1 MTSLLVSKRFH
12 QALFLFAL
20 LGTFLGFFARE
31 VWVAVGF
38 IGLAISIK
46 WLIDDFKVNTMGSD
60 VLAVFSL
67 LGTLITFEF
76 FAMAIISLMLA
87 TGRLLES
94 WAEGQAERELS
105 ALLERIPRRARKLGA
120 DGTLKEIDVDEI
132 VSGDQLVVRTGEIL
146 PVDGQLLSDAVT
158 DESALTGEPLPQQRG
173 VGALLSSGI
182 VNAGSPFT
190 IEAMSTAATST
201 YAGII
206 AMVREAQKKS
216 APSIRLANKWAIR
229 FVPFAL
235 AVAGCAWAFSGEFD
249 RAVAVLVA
257 ATPCPLILAVPIA
270 VVSGLSRAAKHGA
283 IIKSGAVLE
292 SLAKARVVLLDK
304 TGTLTYGGP
313 EINSI
318 DSAPGFTPHDVLRL
332 AASIDQ
338 YSSHVVAQS
347 LVSGAHERAIQL
359 LPVTDLHERLG
370 HSMSGDVAGVHV
382 TVGQLTGE
390 VPAWRKSKDELQVG
404 VYRNRELIGIIGL
417 ADPIRGESKKLMEDL
432 IGAGVSEIAMLTGD
446 RKGTAENV
454 AAEIGIKK
462 VFAELTPQHKL
473 EITSEYIDKKLGVVV
488 LVGDGINDAPALALA
503 DVGVAMGARG
513 ASAASEAADVVI
525 VEDSIDRLAFAIS
538 ISKNSIRKA
547 TEAVSIGMVLSV
559 LAMFAGALGF
569 ANASQGALIQEGIDV
584 VAILWALTALRPL
597 KVKKPV
603 SKRVNTVA

>member
-1 MTSLLVSKRFH
+1 MTSILGSKRFH

-20 LGTFLGFFARE
+20 LGTLLGFFVRE
-31 VWVAVGF
+31 VWVLVGF

-46 WLIDDFKVNTMGSD
+46 WLIDDFKMHTMGSD
-60 VLAVFSL
+60 VLAVLSL
-67 LGTLITFEF
+67 LGTLITSEF

-105 ALLERIPRRARKLGA
+105 SLLERIPRRTRKVLA
-120 DGTLKEIDVDEI
+120 DGSLMEIDVDEI
-132 VSGDQLVVRTGEIL
+132 VVGDQIVVRTGEIL
-146 PVDGQLLSDAVT
+146 AVDGQLLTDAVT
-158 DESALTGEPLPQQRG
+158 DESALTGEPLPQHRG
-173 VGALLSSGI
+173 VGALLASGI

-190 IEAMSTAATST
+190 IEAVNTAAQST

-206 AMVREAQKKS
+206 ALVREAQKKS

-235 AVAGCAWAFSGEFD
+235 AVAGGAWVVTGEFD

-270 VVSGLSRAAKHGA
+270 VVSGLSQTAKHGA

-292 SLAKARVVLLDK
+292 TLAKSRVVLLDK

-318 DSAPGFTPHDVLRL
+318 DSAPGFTPHEVLQL

-347 LVSGAHERAIQL
+347 IVSGSRERRIEL
-359 LPVTDLHERLG
+359 LPVTDLHEKLG
-370 HSMSGDVAGVHV
+370 HSMSGDVDGIHV
-382 TVGQLTGE
+382 TVGQLSSE
-390 VPAWRKSKDELQVG
+390 VPDWRKSLDELQVG
-404 VYRNRELIGIIGL
+404 VYRNQDLIGIIGL
-417 ADPIRGESKKLMEDL
+417 ADPIRRESRKLLEDL
-432 IGAGVSEIAMLTGD
+432 AKMGVIEIAMLTGD
-446 RKGTAENV
+446 KKATAEKV
-454 AAEIGIKK
+454 AEEIGIKK
-462 VFAELTPQHKL
+462 VYSELSPQRKL
-473 EITSEYIDKKLGVVV
+473 EITAEYMERELGAVV

-503 DVGVAMGARG
+503 DIGVAMGARG

-525 VEDSIDRLAFAIS
+525 VEDSIDRLAYAIA
-538 ISKNSIRKA
+538 ISKNAIRRA
-547 TEAVSIGMVLSV
+547 TEAVSIGMGLSV
-559 LAMFAGALGF
+559 VAMLAGALGY

-584 VAILWALTALRPL
+584 IAICWALTALRP
-597 KVKKPV
+597 VKK
-603 SKRVNTVA
+603 

>member
-1 MTSLLVSKRFH
+1 MTSILGSKRFH

-20 LGTFLGFFARE
+20 LGTLLGFFARE

-46 WLIDDFKVNTMGSD
+46 WLIDDFKMHTMGSD

-67 LGTLITFEF
+67 LGTLITSEF

-94 WAEGQAERELS
+94 WAAGQAERELS
-105 ALLERIPRRARKLGA
+105 SLLERIPRRTRKVLA
-120 DGTLKEIDVDEI
+120 DGSLMEIDVDEI
-132 VSGDQLVVRTGEIL
+132 VVGDQIVVRTGEIL
-146 PVDGQLLSDAVT
+146 AVDGQLLTDAVT
-158 DESALTGEPLPQQRG
+158 DESALTGEPLPQHRG
-173 VGALLSSGI
+173 VGALLASGI

-190 IEAMSTAATST
+190 IEAVNTAAQST

-206 AMVREAQKKS
+206 ALVREAQKKS

-235 AVAGCAWAFSGEFD
+235 AVAGGAWVVTGEFD

-270 VVSGLSRAAKHGA
+270 VVSGLSQTAKHGA

-292 SLAKARVVLLDK
+292 TLAKSRVVLLDK

-318 DSAPGFTPHDVLRL
+318 DSAPGFTPQEVLQL

-347 LVSGAHERAIQL
+347 IASGSRERRIEL
-359 LPVTDLHERLG
+359 LPVTDLHEKLG
-370 HSMSGDVAGVHV
+370 HSMSGDVDGIHV
-382 TVGQLTGE
+382 TVGQLSSE
-390 VPAWRKSKDELQVG
+390 VPDWRKSRDELQVG
-404 VYRNRELIGIIGL
+404 VYRNQDLIGIIGL
-417 ADPIRGESKKLMEDL
+417 ADPIRHESRKLLEDL
-432 IGAGVSEIAMLTGD
+432 AKMGVVEIAMLTGD
-446 RKGTAENV
+446 KKATAEKV
-454 AAEIGIKK
+454 AEEIGIKK
-462 VFAELTPQHKL
+462 VYSELSPQRKL
-473 EITSEYIDKKLGVVV
+473 EITAEYMDKGLGAVV

-503 DVGVAMGARG
+503 DIGVAMGARG
-513 ASAASEAADVVI
+513 ASAASEAADIVI
-525 VEDSIDRLAFAIS
+525 VEDSIDRLAYAIA
-538 ISKNSIRKA
+538 ISKNAMRRA
-547 TEAVSIGMVLSV
+547 TEAVSIGMGLSV
-559 LAMFAGALGF
+559 VAMFAGALGY
-569 ANASQGALIQEGIDV
+569 ANASQGALIQEVIDV
-584 VAILWALTALRPL
+584 IAICWALTALKPL
-597 KVKKPV
+597 KK
-603 SKRVNTVA
+603 

>member
-1 MTSLLVSKRFH
+1 MTSILGSKRFH

-20 LGTFLGFFARE
+20 LGTLLGFFVRE
-31 VWVAVGF
+31 VWVVVGF

-46 WLIDDFKVNTMGSD
+46 WLIDDLKMHTMGSD
-60 VLAVFSL
+60 VLAVLSL
-67 LGTLITFEF
+67 MGTLITSEF

-105 ALLERIPRRARKLGA
+105 SLLERIPRRTRKVLA
-120 DGTLKEIDVDEI
+120 DGSLREIDVDEI
-132 VSGDQLVVRTGEIL
+132 AVGDQIVVRTGEIL
-146 PVDGQLLSDAVT
+146 AVDGQLLTDAVT
-158 DESALTGEPLPQQRG
+158 DESALTGEPLPQHRG
-173 VGALLSSGI
+173 VGALLASGI

-190 IEAMSTAATST
+190 IEAVNPAAQST

-206 AMVREAQKKS
+206 ALVREAQKKS

-235 AVAGCAWAFSGEFD
+235 AVAGGAWLVTGEFD

-270 VVSGLSRAAKHGA
+270 VVSGLSQTAKHGA

-292 SLAKARVVLLDK
+292 TLAKSRVVLLDK

-318 DSAPGFTPHDVLRL
+318 DSAPGFTPHEVLQL

-347 LVSGAHERAIQL
+347 IVNGSRERRIEL
-359 LPVTDLHERLG
+359 LPVTDLHEKLG
-370 HSMSGDVAGVHV
+370 HSMSGDVDGIHV
-382 TVGQLTGE
+382 TVGQLSSE
-390 VPAWRKSKDELQVG
+390 VPDWRQSRDELQVG
-404 VYRNRELIGIIGL
+404 VYRNQDLIGIIGL
-417 ADPIRGESKKLMEDL
+417 ADPIRRESSKLLEDL
-432 IGAGVSEIAMLTGD
+432 VKMGVIEIAMLTGD
-446 RKGTAENV
+446 KKATAEKV
-454 AAEIGIKK
+454 AEEIGIKK
-462 VFAELTPQHKL
+462 VYSELSPQRKL
-473 EITSEYIDKKLGVVV
+473 EITAEYMDKELGAVV

-503 DVGVAMGARG
+503 DIGVAMGARG
-513 ASAASEAADVVI
+513 ASAASEAADIVI
-525 VEDSIDRLAFAIS
+525 VEDSIDRLAYAIA
-538 ISKNSIRKA
+538 ISKNAMRRA
-547 TEAVSIGMVLSV
+547 TEAVSIGMGLSV
-559 LAMFAGALGF
+559 VAMFAGALGY

-584 VAILWALTALRPL
+584 IAICWALTALRPL
-597 KVKKPV
+597 KK
-603 SKRVNTVA
+603 

>member
-12 QALFLFAL
+12 QALFLCAL

-46 WLIDDFKVNTMGSD
+46 WLIDDFKMDTMGSD
-60 VLAVFSL
+60 VLAIFSL
-67 LGTLITFEF
+67 LGTLITSEF

-105 ALLERIPRRARKLGA
+105 SLLERIPRKTRKVLA
-120 DGTLKEIDVDEI
+120 DGSLQEIDVDEI
-132 VSGDQLVVRTGEIL
+132 EVSDQIVVRTGEIL
-146 PVDGQLLSDAVT
+146 PVDGFLLSDAVT
-158 DESALTGEPLPQQRG
+158 DESALTGEPLPQNRG

-190 IEAMSTAATST
+190 VEAVNTAAMST

-206 AMVREAQKKS
+206 ALVREAQKKS
-216 APSIRLANKWAIR
+216 APSIRLANKWAMR

-235 AVAGCAWAFSGEFD
+235 TVAGGAWLLSGDFS

-270 VVSGLSRAAKHGA
+270 VVSGLSRTAKHGA
-283 IIKSGAVLE
+283 IIKSGATLE
-292 SLAKARVVLLDK
+292 ALAKTRVVLLDK

-318 DSAPGFTPHDVLRL
+318 DAAPGFTPLEVLQF

-338 YSSHVVAQS
+338 YSSHVVAYS
-347 LVSGAHERAIQL
+347 LVKGARERKLEL
-359 LPVTDLHERLG
+359 LPVTDLHEKPG
-370 HSMSGDVAGVHV
+370 HSMNGDVAGAHIS
-382 TVGQLTGE
+382 VGQMMGE
-390 VPAWRKSKDELQVG
+390 APSWQRSRDELQVG
-404 VYRNRELIGIIGL
+404 VYRNQELIGIIGM
-417 ADPIRGESKKLMEDL
+417 ADPIRGESRQLLAGLAE
-432 IGAGVSEIAMLTGD
+432 AGVSEIAMLTGD
-446 RKGTAENV
+446 KKAVAEKV
-454 AAEIGIKK
+454 ASDIGIKK
-462 VFAELTPQHKL
+462 VYSELTPQSKL
-473 EITSEYIDKKLGVVV
+473 EITSDYMKKNHGVVV

-525 VEDSIDRLAFAIS
+525 VEDSVDRLAYAIS
-538 ISKNSIRKA
+538 IAKKSMRKA
-547 TEAVSIGMVLSV
+547 TEAVSIGMGLSV
-559 LAMFAGALGF
+559 VAMLGGAFGYV
-569 ANASQGALIQEGIDV
+569 NASQGALIQEGIDV
-584 VAILWALTALRPL
+584 IAILWALTALRPL
-597 KVKKPV
+597 KT
-603 SKRVNTVA
+603 N